1 MITLG
6 DIDKIAQNICS
17 SQLKVIKAL
26 YVIAFGVEPPP
37 RRARKDL
44 KNFSGFNLQVDSL
57 EFKDKVAEVVNRCD
71 VSDLVAVCNVLT
83 LEYQGNKEDLGVRI
97 CSLLND
103 LELEGT
109 SATKDDEDD
118 EEKTEDECE
127 NDDDGTRSVASK
139 LNSFA
144 LTFRYIEDSIKSF
157 DGSPGYPITKWIL
170 DFEEI
175 AELTQWNDLQKLI
188 FAKKSLSGLAKLFVQ
203 SQGGVKSWSILK
215 KRLIEEFE
223 QTVSSSQVHKM
234 LMTRKQKK
242 EESVQEYTL
251 VMREIASRANV
262 ENEAII
268 QYIIDGILDDQV
280 HKYVLYGAKTF
291 FDFKEKV
298 KVYEQMKAGEA
309 GQKQRTVII
318 MRQDLLEILQKGTFH
333 LIIVIIRRK

>member
-1 MITLG
+1 M
-6 DIDKIAQNICS
+6 
-17 SQLKVIKAL
+17 
-26 YVIAFGVEPPP
+26 F
-37 RRARKDL
+37 
-44 KNFSGFNLQVDSL
+44 
-57 EFKDKVAEVVNRCD
+57 
-71 VSDLVAVCNVLT
+71 
-83 LEYQGNKEDLGVRI
+83 VRI

-144 LTFRYIEDSIKSF
+144 LIFRDIEDSIKSF

-223 QTVSSSQVHKM
+223 QKVSSSQVHKM

-333 LIIVIIRRK
+333 LIIVLLLRK